1 MLSFIMKGG
10 LNMVEF
16 KRERKTYAENDS
28 IRVKTVEG
36 DFEVSLEENGCLYI
50 GFCVPEENKLPNNK
64 IFTITKENEC
74 LYALIENLY
83 ESFKSVDL
91 SGKSE
96 PVLRM
101 IKRDNPYHEG
111 KVIWYS
117 DDFKIQEASILTI
130 EKDDNG
136 LFIFTFTRSSS
147 RNDINT
153 YFVCISDMFSR
164 YTVFSTPFMSFYKN
178 LLIYEKDSNIINQG
192 IQRTNKK

>member
-1 MLSFIMKGG
+1 MKGG

-74 LYALIENLY
+74 LYALTENLY

-117 DDFKIQEASILTI
+117 DDFKIQDASILTI

-136 LFIFTFTRSSS
+136 LNIY
-147 RNDINT
+147 I
-153 YFVCISDMFSR
+153 Y
-164 YTVFSTPFMSFYKN
+164 FYK
-178 LLIYEKDSNIINQG
+178 K
-192 IQRTNKK
+192 